1 MGNELITTTL
11 DKTSSARV
19 HKSLF
24 HVSRSPYYITAPNYR
39 YSSAGIRVLHYLCHA
54 LNEIGEEAY
63 IHCEVTNPQLR
74 TPVLT
79 NGIREQHAK
88 IGRIPIAVYP
98 EVIYG
103 NPLKAPVVARYLLN
117 APGHLGGDYSY
128 DKNELL
134 FSYLPY
140 YVPEQMVAESFYLP
154 ATDIS
159 IFNNLDNPDD
169 QCRQGIYYYAFKYLS
184 KGGKLTEVANNAIDL
199 AQLAQRQQLTPP
211 QLAALLRRAELL
223 YCYEPSQIIIEANLC
238 GCPVAYVPTDYLKEN
253 PAKSLLGENGAVFGV
268 TPDAIAQA
276 KATVSKVWD
285 RHLDLIAQAWVD
297 LDRFVEI
304 TQTAARQRPHP
315 IVLAPPQAL
324 PPATADNTVALATSH
339 PVFSI
344 IICSIDDER
353 FARVAQN
360 YRHLLAAIPH
370 EIIRI
375 ADAASLCEGYNRG
388 IARSQGDYLIL
399 SHDDIAIWTPEFGQR
414 LLRHLEHCDLVGVA
428 GTDLLV
434 NADGAPVAYWTWGAA
449 GPGHLFGRITTA
461 DKNTNKYYTSLFG
474 APAALVEGIQ
484 AVDGVFMALRRTVVE
499 TLRFDEETFDGF
511 HLYDVDFSYR
521 VFQSGLRVG
530 VFNDITL
537 VHDSVGTYDETWLK
551 YHRRFLNKFA
561 KLLPRKASLK
571 SWKPAVIEFEQ
582 PDEVVAFYEDI
593 LSAFSTTVSKANKPT
608 KADTV
613 HQDAFL
619 NRAAYKRWCER
630 RQVGEGWAEL
640 VAERMVKQWAWQPT
654 FHVVVWCE
662 PGQQAALADTIAAIA
677 QQWYERWGLS
687 VLAPFAC
694 PDPSFSELANLE
706 WLQVDAN
713 PDTALRQALA
723 DSALDWFV
731 LLEPGDRLPPQALLK
746 AADYINQ
753 FPAWRLIYVDEDRLD
768 ARGER
773 GDPLLRPDFDPE
785 LLLATHYLGDCCLMH
800 RDSVLGSA
808 DDLRYLP
815 GLTTFQA
822 ALRVLAQYGQTA
834 IGHIADVLYHRG
846 LQRLSTADPKAVA
859 QARRRLIEQYL
870 HGQGV
875 SASVEEALLPGSW
888 RLVYQHQRQPKVSII
903 ILAKDALDRLDRC
916 LRRVLSETVYPDYE
930 VIVVDCGSVVDDT
943 LDLYAELLNRYPQ
956 RFQVIAANGP
966 FSIAAYWNQGASQAQ
981 GEVLVFLSASALVAQ
996 PQWLERLLH
1005 HALRADVGIVGARMT
1020 TPDVSAPFVHGT
1032 AQVLGLHGIAGP
1044 LFSGLPLQAP
1054 GPLGRAQV
1062 DQTVSAVSA
1071 DCLAIRRELFTALEG
1086 FNQAFIVAHADT
1098 DLCLRAAA
1106 HGYRTV
1112 WTPFANLAWLG
1123 DYPLATA
1130 LSHDQIVQHS
1140 HADADRML
1148 ERWLPQLG
1156 TDPAY
1161 NPHLSLI
1168 DANRLELDLT
1178 PGWDVNFHTRPRV
1191 LGLPV
1196 DESGCGL
1203 YRVYAPLWLLEH
1215 HAQAECTLLKPGTH
1229 LPELAELERLAPDTI
1244 FYQTTLSDVQLEA
1257 MRRYRRFHQSFKVF
1271 DLDDLKHEVPDAN
1284 SLKERLMRDMKYRHR
1299 LALAQCDRLTVSTE
1313 PLADACRRWIS
1324 DIRVVPN
1331 RLEQARWGHLHNQR
1345 RAGPKPRVG
1354 WAGAQQHHGDLAFI
1368 AEVVKQTHNEIDWI
1382 FFGMCL
1388 EELQPYVREVHDWVH
1403 LNDYPTKLAALNLDL
1418 AVAPLE
1424 LHPFNEAKSNLRILE
1439 HGILGRPMICTEIY
1453 PYRNAPV
1460 CTVANS
1466 TQAWLEAIRARV
1478 NDLDAAEKEGDALR
1492 AWVLKH
1498 YMLDDHT
1505 EEWLSALQP

>member
-1 MGNELITTTL
+1 MGNELIKSELNKITG
-11 DKTSSARV
+11 ARV

-24 HVSRSPYYITAPNYR
+24 HVSRSPYYIATPDYR

-54 LNEIGEEAY
+54 LNESGEEAY
-63 IHCEVTNPQLR
+63 VHCEATNPRLR
-74 TPVLT
+74 TPLLT
-79 NGIREQHAK
+79 DEIRNQHAK
-88 IGRIPIAVYP
+88 TGRIPIAVYP
-98 EVIYG
+98 EVVYG
-103 NPLKAPVVARYLLN
+103 NPYKAPVVARYLLN

-128 DKNELL
+128 DQSELL

-140 YVPEQMVAESFYLP
+140 YVPESMVAEPFYFP
-154 ATDIS
+154 ATDIN
-159 IFNNLDNPDD
+159 IFNNIDNPDD
-169 QCRQGIYYYAFKYLS
+169 HCRQGIYFYALKYLA
-184 KGGKLTEVANNAIDL
+184 KGGKLTEEANGAVNL
-199 AQLAQRQQLTPP
+199 AQLAQRERLTPP

-253 PAKSLLGENGAVFGV
+253 PAKNLFGDNGAVFGT
-268 TPDAIAQA
+268 TPDAIAKA
-276 KATVSKVWD
+276 KATVSKVWEQ
-285 RHLDLIAQAWVD
+285 HLALIDQAWVD

-304 TQTAARQRPHP
+304 TQTAASQRSAPILLANTQTAPLAPASHAPVAAVSHP
-315 IVLAPPQAL
+315 I
-324 PPATADNTVALATSH
+324 
-339 PVFSI
+339 FSI

-353 FARVAQN
+353 FAKVAQN
-360 YRHLLAAIPH
+360 YRDLLTAIPH

-375 ADAASLCEGYNRG
+375 ADATSLCEGYNRG
-388 IARSQGDYLIL
+388 ISRSQGDYLIL
-399 SHDDIAIWTPEFGQR
+399 SHDDIAIWTPDFGQR
-414 LLRHLEHCDLVGVA
+414 LLRHLDHCDLVGVA

-434 NADGAPVAYWTWGAA
+434 NAEGGPARYWTWGTA

-461 DKNTNKYYTSLFG
+461 DKNTHKYYTSLFG
-474 APAALVEGIQ
+474 VSAALVEGIQ
-484 AVDGVFMALRRTVVE
+484 AVDGVFMALRRSVVE

-521 VFQSGLRVG
+521 VFQSGFRVG

-537 VHDSVGTYDETWLK
+537 VHDSIGTYDETWLK
-551 YHRRFLNKFA
+551 YHQRFLAKFTGT
-561 KLLPRKASLK
+561 LPRKAALK

-582 PDEVVAFYEDI
+582 PDEVVTFYEDTLTA
-593 LSAFSTTVSKANKPT
+593 LSATVSTTSKPAI
-608 KADTV
+608 ADSV
-613 HQDAFL
+613 YKDACL
-619 NRAAYKRWCER
+619 TQASYKRWCER

-640 VAERMVKQWAWQPT
+640 VAERMVKQWTQQPT
-654 FHVVVWCE
+654 FHIVVWCE
-662 PGQQAALADTIAAIA
+662 PGQQTALADTLAAIA
-677 QQWYERWGLS
+677 QQWYARWGLS
-687 VLAPFAC
+687 VLAPFTC
-694 PDPSFSELANLE
+694 PDPSFSELSNLE
-706 WLQVDAN
+706 WIKVDAN
-713 PDTALRQALA
+713 PDTALRQAVA

-746 AADYINQ
+746 AADYINR
-753 FPAWRLIYVDEDRLD
+753 FPAWRLIYVDEDQLN
-768 ARGER
+768 ARSER
-773 GDPLLRPDFDPE
+773 GDPLFRPDFDPE

-800 RDSVLGSA
+800 RDSVLGS
-808 DDLRYLP
+808 DEDLSYLP

-822 ALRVLAQYGQTA
+822 ALRVLARYGRTA
-834 IGHIADVLYHRG
+834 IGHIADVLYHRS
-846 LQRLSTADPKAVA
+846 LARLSAVDPKAVA
-859 QARRRLIEQYL
+859 QARRQLIEDYL
-870 HGQGV
+870 RRQGV
-875 SASVEEALLPGSW
+875 NVAIEEALLPGSW
-888 RLVYQHQRQPKVSII
+888 RMIYQHEHQPKVSII

-916 LRRVLSETVYPDYE
+916 LRRVLGETVYPDYE

-943 LDLYAELLNRYPQ
+943 LDLYAELQNRYPQ
-956 RFQVIAANGP
+956 RFQVIQAKGS
-966 FSIAAYWNQGASQAQ
+966 FSIAAYWNQGAHQAQ
-981 GEVLVFLSASALVAQ
+981 GEVLVFLSGSALVAQ
-996 PQWLERLLH
+996 PQWLERLLN
-1005 HALRADVGIVGARMT
+1005 HALRPDVGVVGARMT
-1020 TPDVSAPFVHGT
+1020 TPDVAAPFVHGT
-1032 AQVLGLHGIAGP
+1032 AQVLGVHGIAGP
-1044 LFSGLPLQAP
+1044 LFSGLALQAP
-1054 GPLGRAQV
+1054 GPVGRAQV

-1071 DCLAIRRELFTALEG
+1071 DCLAIRRDVFTALAG
-1086 FNQAFIVAHADT
+1086 FDQAFMVAHADT
-1098 DLCLRAAA
+1098 DLCLRAAQ

-1123 DYPLATA
+1123 DYPLAAA
-1130 LSHDQIVQHS
+1130 LSHDQIVQYS
-1140 HADADRML
+1140 RADADQML
-1148 ERWLPQLG
+1148 ERWLPRLG

-1161 NPHLSLI
+1161 NPNLSL
-1168 DANRLELDLT
+1168 AEPNRLELDLT
-1178 PGWDVNFHTRPRV
+1178 PGWDVTFHSRPRI

-1215 HAQAECTLLKPGTH
+1215 QARAECTLLKPGTR

-1244 FYQTTLSDVQLEA
+1244 FYQTTLSDLQLEA

-1271 DLDDLKHEVPDAN
+1271 DLDDLKHEVPTAN

-1299 LALAQCDRLTVSTE
+1299 VALEQCDRLIVSTE
-1313 PLADACRRWIS
+1313 PLAEACRRWSS

-1368 AEVVKQTHNEIDWI
+1368 AEVVKETHAEIDWV

-1388 EELQPYVREVHDWVH
+1388 DELRPYVKEVHDWVH
-1403 LNDYPTKLAALNLDL
+1403 LNDYPVRLASLNLDL

-1439 HGILGRPMICTEIY
+1439 HGILGRPMICTDIY

-1460 CTVANS
+1460 CRVAND
-1466 TQAWLEAIRARV
+1466 TQAWLTAIRERV
-1478 NDLDAAEKEGDALR
+1478 HDLDAAEKEGDALR

-1505 EEWLSALQP
+1505 DEWLNALRP